1 MSRKFIVQ
9 LVGMVCCLLTSGC
22 SAYSSR
28 FACPD
33 SKGAPCLMM
42 SEIERMVQTGEIE
55 RYHHSKKYLK
65 NKYKYFP
72 EEGNKELLKIKTKE
86 VEAETEFCD
95 EGYLYVK

>member
-1 MSRKFIVQ
+1 MNNRIMVMLLCIMS
-9 LVGMVCCLLTSGC
+9 SGC

-55 RYHHSKKYLK
+55 RYHYSKKHLK

-72 EEGNKELLKIKTKE
+72 AERSKELLKIKTKE
-86 VEAETEFCD
+86 AEAETEFCD